1 MSYSITSNFH
11 NTIADSILREIR
23 TNSSKF
29 YYYLGKTIANNGSSV
44 VETPYNNPKYENKI
58 RNDMIML
65 KRINFNDVSFVVPR
79 VNWSSGVIFD
89 HYDDS
94 YSPNNLSYSGSS
106 SLENA
111 KFYVV
116 NSHYDVYFCLD
127 NNNNKESTIEPL
139 DTGYESFVTSDG
151 YRWKFI
157 MTIPLILRNKF
168 LTEAFFPVT
177 TAITSRHYNNGGIDN
192 IIIINGGS
200 GYSNT
205 TTITAYSET
214 GTGAVLVPLIES
226 GVLVGVRIDNPGEGY
241 INVNFLIL
249 DIFGA
254 GTGASISCSLDKG
267 DVQSFQSNVEL
278 NTIPGSIEFCKIEN
292 GGNNYSEPVV
302 TISGDG
308 AGCTGIVQ
316 INSSNQIS
324 KIVITNKGSGY
335 SYATATIT
343 DAGGGTNAIV
353 RPIVSPV
360 SGHGKNAVKEMVAS
374 RLMFF
379 CNVRE
384 DKVEGFSVNNDFR
397 QFGVMKSP
405 TDLSGKSFSATIG
418 STCYGTSAS
427 GSFNRSD
434 FPDDMILYVYNPEH
448 AGKRFLVISSDDNGL
463 LLQSLDNFE
472 LTKEIV
478 LKSLDTTKS
487 YSCDTITQ
495 PNLDRMSGDILYVDN
510 RDAFLKT
517 DEQSINLRTIIKF

>member
-1 MSYSITSNFH
+1 MAYSITSNFH

-29 YYYLGKTIANNGSSV
+29 YYYLGKTIPNNGSSV
-44 VETPYNNPKYENKI
+44 IETPYNNPKYENKI
-58 RNDMIML
+58 RNDMIMT
-65 KRINFNDVSFVVPR
+65 KRINFNDVAFVVPR
-79 VNWSSGVIFD
+79 VNWNSGVIFD

-94 YSPNNLSYSGSS
+94 YSPINLSYSGSS

-116 NSHYDVYFCLD
+116 NSQYNAYFCLD
-127 NNNNKESTIEPL
+127 NNNNKESTVEPL
-139 DTGYESFVTSDG
+139 DTGYDSFVTSDG

-177 TAITSRHYNNGGIDN
+177 TSITSRYYNNGGIDN
-192 IIIINGGS
+192 IIIIDGGS

-214 GTGAVLVPLIES
+214 GNGALLTPLIED
-226 GVLVGVRIDNPGEGY
+226 GILVGVRIDNPGEGY

-249 DIFGA
+249 DIFGD
-254 GTGASISCSLDKG
+254 GVGASISCSLDKG

-292 GGNNYSEPVV
+292 GGNNYSTPII
-302 TISGDG
+302 TITGDG
-308 AGCTGIVQ
+308 VGCTATAQ
-316 INSSNQIS
+316 LDSNKQIS
-324 KIVITNKGSGY
+324 KIIMTNRGSGY
-335 SYATATIT
+335 SYANLNIS
-343 DAGGGTNAIV
+343 DSGGGSGAII

-360 SGHGKNAVKEMVAS
+360 NGHGKHAIKELTAS

-397 QFGVMKSP
+397 QFGILKSP
-405 TDLSGKSFSATIG
+405 LDLSGKSFDSTIG
-418 STCYGTSAS
+418 STCYGATAS
-427 GSFNRSD
+427 GDFNRYD
-434 FPDDMILYVYNPEH
+434 FPDDTMLYVYNPEH
-448 AGKRFLVISSDDNGL
+448 AGKRFLVVSSDVDGL
-463 LLQSLDNFE
+463 LLQSLDNFP
-472 LTKEIV
+472 LTTEII
-478 LKSLDTTKS
+478 LKTLDATKS
-487 YSCDTITQ
+487 FSCNTITQ
-495 PNLDRMSGDILYVDN
+495 PNMDRMSGDILYVDN
-510 RDAFLKT
+510 RDSFLKT